1 MLKIFIISVVLFL
14 FVSCENAKK
23 TVFND
28 SDLINSSD
36 DSVSDNENDEMTEE
50 NDENVS
56 ENEVDN
62 DIIVIDEDNGIPDED
77 IPVLPVEYES
87 GLIEIEPVSYKLDT
101 QSHEAGRV
109 RMWYNFQPADESP
122 HEKPLFVFFNG
133 GPGAATMLLF
143 SYNTS
148 KMTADQA
155 FDKDGI
161 TENVYNWNKI
171 GNLLYVDARQ
181 TGFSYG
187 MTDNPASQSERTAYF
202 RAKNFNV
209 FIDAADFIRVILRFL
224 ARHPEIMSNKV
235 ILVGES
241 YGGTRATAM
250 LNILLN
256 VRDYAAGNRNYY
268 DEALFNEIDIHFG
281 NIYPEMSALPH
292 KEVIKQQF
300 SGQVLVQP
308 LVAGEIQFE
317 ESGKLLEMAGS
328 PIYEVENETGVDY
341 KPCANAYCQPHNNA
355 LEYLQKANRDMYA
368 YRKPYNWLFEYT
380 DEGAAKMVNMELF
393 EKLINNDPRDI
404 DWLYA
409 GNRSKAFRYP
419 SSSVLKSIEFA
430 DMSRIPDSVRTEIRY
445 REAGMKILAA
455 GDLDQTFGI
464 LESWD
469 DYFIDLNR
477 NVTQIFYYAST
488 TPYSRV
494 NGDMFLENIR
504 DVKTFITDAEED
516 IIIYAPGIPES
527 LKKFNGVSGVISSD
541 DKFTVK
547 FSDNTQ
553 VDVTFPFYP
562 ESSHSVSVNQPE
574 MFLNDVTEWLAF

>member
-1 MLKIFIISVVLFL
+1 
-14 FVSCENAKK
+14 
-23 TVFND
+23 
-28 SDLINSSD
+28 
-36 DSVSDNENDEMTEE
+36 
-50 NDENVS
+50 
-56 ENEVDN
+56 
-62 DIIVIDEDNGIPDED
+62 
-77 IPVLPVEYES
+77 
-87 GLIEIEPVSYKLDT
+87 
-101 QSHEAGRV
+101 
-109 RMWYNFQPADESP
+109 MWYNFQPADESP

-161 TENVYNWNKI
+161 TENVHNWNKI

-268 DEALFNEIDIHFG
+268 DEALFNEIDTHFG
-281 NIYPEMSALPH
+281 KINPEMSALPH

-328 PIYEVENETGVDY
+328 PIYEVENETGIDY

-380 DEGAAKMVNMELF
+380 DEGGAKMVNMELF

-419 SSSVLKSIEFA
+419 SSSVLKSVEYS
-430 DMSRIPDSVRTEIRY
+430 DMSRIPDSIRTEIRY
-445 REAGMKILAA
+445 REAGMKVLAA

-527 LKKFNGVSGVISSD
+527 LKKFNGVSGVTSSD